1 MKASNVAKSEII
13 VKSEKGEEEDVE
25 DSFNVLMGIK
35 EDPSPVK
42 KAKKRKAP
50 KDEESIIEEEADAED
65 RPRKA
70 KRSKKIKVEE
80 NGDVNLD
87 WLTAI

>member
-1 MKASNVAKSEII
+1 MKKERPDNVDM
-13 VKSEKGEEEDVE
+13 EE
-25 DSFNVLMGIK
+25 SFNELMGIK

-50 KDEESIIEEEADAED
+50 KEEPSAVDGDAVDAED

-70 KRSKKIKVEE
+70 KRSKKLKVEE
-80 NGDVNLD
+80 IGDVNLD
-87 WLTAI
+87 WLSAI